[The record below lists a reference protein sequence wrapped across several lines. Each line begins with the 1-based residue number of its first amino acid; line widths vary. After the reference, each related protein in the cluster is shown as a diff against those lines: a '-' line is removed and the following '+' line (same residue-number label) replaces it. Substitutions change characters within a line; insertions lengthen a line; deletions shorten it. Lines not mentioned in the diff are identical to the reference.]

1 MDSLL
6 AALRRAIAIE
16 MATET
21 GASPQAVEA
30 IALKAAEKQPFAL
43 RVDRRVR
50 YWVDGLVIGSD
61 IFVKNVMARARGEAA
76 VAKRRLT
83 RALAPDPSVARPDIY
98 CFRQLR
104 EIV

>member
-1 MDSLL
+1 ML

-16 MATET
+16 TATQA

-61 IFVKNVMARARGEAA
+61 IFVKTVMARARGEAA

-83 RALAPDPSVARPDIY
+83 RALAPDPVTPRPEIY